1 MKLSFKDI
9 FKTALP
15 LVLICVVISASLGLT
30 NELTKGPIAQ
40 LAQEKEMAARQ
51 EVLPQAVAFE
61 AIEGMDSEFINYAAF
76 DAYGKK
82 IGYVITTAAS
92 GYGGKVQIMTGI
104 TTDGSVSGVSVLSQ
118 SETVG
123 LGANCEKESFRDQFV
138 GKIPQNGYVVYKNGS
153 ASVDGGIQAMT
164 SATIT
169 TSAVVSAVNSAVN
182 IYKTIAKE
190 GK

>member
-40 LAQEKEMAARQ
+40 LALEKEMAARQ
-51 EVLPQAVAFE
+51 EVLPQAVVFE
-61 AIEGMDSEFINYAAF
+61 VIEGMDTEFANYAAF

>member
-40 LAQEKEMAARQ
+40 LALEKEMAARQ
-51 EVLPQAVAFE
+51 EVLPQAVVFE